1 MQSLLTSFAALQEEV
16 LKEANVCLLDS
27 KRRLENAVMDL
38 ESFMAE
44 EADAIAE
51 APELE
56 EAQGLI
62 KQYATDE

>member
-1 MQSLLTSFAALQEEV
+1 
-16 LKEANVCLLDS
+16 VCLLDS

-56 EAQGLI
+56 EAQGLV